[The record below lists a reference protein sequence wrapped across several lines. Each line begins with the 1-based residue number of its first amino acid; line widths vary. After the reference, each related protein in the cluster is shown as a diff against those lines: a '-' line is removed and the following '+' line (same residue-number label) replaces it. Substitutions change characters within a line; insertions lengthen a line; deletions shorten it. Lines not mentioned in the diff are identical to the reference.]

1 METYAG
7 TDSFI
12 KTIHGFARFAEVV
25 DPRTYIPLPDDW
37 ALATTD
43 IVGSTEAIAEGRYKS
58 VNMAGASMI
67 SAMLN
72 ALGRRDL
79 PFVFGGDGAVV
90 AIPGDAIAT
99 ARSVLAATRTWVGEE
114 LGLSMRAAIVPVAEI
129 RHHGHDVRVA
139 SYMPSPDVGYAM
151 FSGGG
156 AAWAEAEMKAGRYE
170 VPAAPAGSR
179 PDLSGLSC
187 RWNPIEARHG
197 DIVSIIAVPTEGAD
211 PSAFQ
216 HLVAD
221 ILEIAGGEERDGH
234 PIAVEGPQV
243 AISFTGVDR
252 EARATAGRGR
262 RFARRLL
269 IIAQIYLLWILDR
282 TGMGLGRFTVAG
294 YRREVAENTDFRKFD
309 DGLKMTLD
317 LDPATSAA
325 IEARLRDAE
334 EGGVCRFGIHRQ
346 SSAIMTCVVAS
357 PAQRNH
363 IHFVDGAAGG
373 YAMAAAELKTKA
385 A

>member
-1 METYAG
+1 MDRSGG

-12 KTIHGFARFAEVV
+12 DTIRGFERFAEVV
-25 DPRTYIPLPDDW
+25 DPQTYVPLPDDW

-43 IVGSTEAIAEGRYKS
+43 IVGSTEAIADGQYKS

-67 SAMLN
+67 AAMLN
-72 ALGRRDL
+72 GLGRRDL
-79 PFVFGGDGAVV
+79 PFVFGGDGALV
-90 AIPGDAIAT
+90 AIPGDAIET
-99 ARSVLAATRTWVGEE
+99 ARSVLAATRTWAGED
-114 LGLSMRAAIVPVAEI
+114 LGLSMRAAIVPVADI
-129 RHHGHDVRVA
+129 RAHGHDVRVA
-139 SYMPSPDVGYAM
+139 SYMPSPGVGYAM

-170 VPAAPAGSR
+170 VPAAPAGTR

-197 DIVSIIAVPTEGAD
+197 DIVSIIAVPVPGAD
-211 PSAFQ
+211 PSAFRR
-216 HLVAD
+216 LVSD
-221 ILEIAGGEERDGH
+221 ILEIAAGEERDGH
-234 PIAVEGPQV
+234 PVAAEGPRP
-243 AISFTGVDR
+243 GVTFAGLDR
-252 EARATAGRGR
+252 ETRATAAPGQ

-269 IIAQIYLLWILDR
+269 IIAQILLLWILDR
-282 TGMGLGRFTVAG
+282 SGLRLRSFNAAA

-317 LDPATSAA
+317 LDAATSAA
-325 IEARLRDAE
+325 IEARLQDAE
-334 EGGVCRFGIHRQ
+334 NAGVCRFGIHRQ

-357 PAQRNH
+357 PLQPNH